1 MWTDVDVGKA
11 ENMWTLQL
19 GGDLEYRQGALFLGA
34 GARYMWTQDKY
45 VGLSKEGADN
55 WLVQVKAGINF

>member
-1 MWTDVDVGKA
+1 
-11 ENMWTLQL
+11 MWTLQL